1 MSPVEAMPL
10 RAPLKLLVL
19 MLLVVLGSSCLIV
32 STNPLIDPKTST
44 PDKHL
49 LGRWIGTDKLEGV
62 YALFDE
68 RSLESNILI
77 GQKTT
82 NRSEAMFDLA
92 TGPIGKYRYMSL
104 RPREENIQEYLLARY
119 AIEGDEL
126 KIWLLNSSFFD
137 AAISQG
143 HLKTNPTTTSTK
155 RLADSSE
162 AIIDFLV
169 KNQDSEELFRYL
181 GVFRKKKK

>member
-1 MSPVEAMPL
+1 MPL

-19 MLLVVLGSSCLIV
+19 TLLVVLGSSCLIV

-77 GQKTT
+77 GQKAS
-82 NRSEAMFDLA
+82 NQSELMFDLA

-104 RPREENIQEYLLARY
+104 RPREENTQEYLLARY
-119 AIEGDEL
+119 AIDGDEL
-126 KIWLLNSSFFD
+126 KIWLLDSAFFD

-143 HLKTNPTTTSTK
+143 RLKTKPATTSTK
-155 RLADSSE
+155 ILADSPETIS
-162 AIIDFLV
+162 DFLV
-169 KNQDSEELFRYL
+169 KNQDSEQLFQYL
-181 GVFRKKKK
+181 GVFKKKKK